1 MPHSCAVCHL
11 QDDGQLIW
19 RYMVPEGATAS
30 SAPAGAG
37 DGPYVPLAG
46 PRAVVSVVGSAHVRG
61 MVQRWQES
69 LAAAGQLD
77 ELLTAE

>member
-1 MPHSCAVCHL
+1 VQTFICHL
-11 QDDGQLIW
+11 QDEGQLIW

-46 PRAVVSVVGSAHVRG
+46 PAAVVAVVGSAHVRG
-61 MVQRWQES
+61 MAKQWQDS

-77 ELLTAE
+77 ELLKVE